1 MTLLSGFGIKFPPRT
16 MNYVRSFF
24 LNFLIVFFIDRVA
37 PGVEVVN
44 FEQVPNIGAD
54 ILFSLIIGFLNS
66 SIFFFL
72 ALLELSITHLKMA
85 IMSFI
90 VSFGGFLVI
99 AIIPFGVRVVNPW
112 GVIIGGGVVWA
123 VALLTNFLEWK
134 HYQKN

>member
-1 MTLLSGFGIKFPPRT
+1 
-16 MNYVRSFF
+16 MNYARSFF
-24 LNFLIVFFIDRVA
+24 LNFLIVFFVDRVA
-37 PGVEVVN
+37 PGVEIAN
-44 FEQVPNIGAD
+44 FENVPNIGAD

-72 ALLELSITHLKMA
+72 ALLELSITNLKMA

-90 VSFGGFLVI
+90 VSFGAFLVI

-123 VALLTNFLEWK
+123 MAVLTNHLEWK
-134 HYQKN
+134 HYASQEK

>member
-1 MTLLSGFGIKFPPRT
+1 
-16 MNYVRSFF
+16 MNYARSFF

-37 PGVEVVN
+37 PGVEITN
-44 FEQVPNIGAD
+44 FENVPNIGAD

-72 ALLELSITHLKMA
+72 ALLELSITNLRMA

-123 VALLTNFLEWK
+123 IAVLTNHLEWK
-134 HYQKN
+134 HYAGQEK

>member
-1 MTLLSGFGIKFPPRT
+1 
-16 MNYVRSFF
+16 MNYARSFF

-37 PGVEVVN
+37 PGVEIAN
-44 FEQVPNIGAD
+44 FENVPNIGAD

-72 ALLELSITHLKMA
+72 ALLELSITNLRMA

-90 VSFGGFLVI
+90 VSFGAFLVI

-123 VALLTNFLEWK
+123 IAVLTNHLEWK
-134 HYQKN
+134 HYASQEK

>member
-1 MTLLSGFGIKFPPRT
+1 

-24 LNFLIVFFIDRVA
+24 LNFLVVFFIDRVA
-37 PGVEVVN
+37 PGVEIES

-72 ALLELSITHLKMA
+72 ALLELSITNLRMA

-90 VSFGGFLVI
+90 ISFGAFLII

-123 VALLTNFLEWK
+123 VAVLTNHLEWK
-134 HYQKN
+134 HYKKLS

>member
-1 MTLLSGFGIKFPPRT
+1 

-24 LNFLIVFFIDRVA
+24 LNFLVVFFIDRVA
-37 PGVEVVN
+37 PGVEIES

-72 ALLELSITHLKMA
+72 ALLELSITNLRMA

-90 VSFGGFLVI
+90 VSFGGFLII
-99 AIIPFGVRVVNPW
+99 AVIPFGVRVVNPW

-123 VALLTNFLEWK
+123 VALLTNHLEWK
-134 HYQKN
+134 HYKPQ

>member
-1 MTLLSGFGIKFPPRT
+1 
-16 MNYVRSFF
+16 MNYARSFF

-37 PGVEVVN
+37 PGVEIAN
-44 FEQVPNIGAD
+44 FENVPNIGAD

-72 ALLELSITHLKMA
+72 ALLELSITNLRMA

-90 VSFGGFLVI
+90 VSFGAFLVI
-99 AIIPFGVRVVNPW
+99 AIVPFGVRVVSPW

-123 VALLTNFLEWK
+123 IAVLTNHLEWK
-134 HYQKN
+134 HYASQEK